1 MKTSRVNL
9 LRYVIY
15 LGIVILFTF
24 VKLDTVLNPK
34 LTLTYIFRYNHVFDI
49 CLIVSIIG
57 YFYYCFYNNYMPKNQ
72 KL

>member
-34 LTLTYIFRYNHVFDI
+34 LTLILLPREAK
-49 CLIVSIIG
+49 S
-57 YFYYCFYNNYMPKNQ
+57 
-72 KL
+72 